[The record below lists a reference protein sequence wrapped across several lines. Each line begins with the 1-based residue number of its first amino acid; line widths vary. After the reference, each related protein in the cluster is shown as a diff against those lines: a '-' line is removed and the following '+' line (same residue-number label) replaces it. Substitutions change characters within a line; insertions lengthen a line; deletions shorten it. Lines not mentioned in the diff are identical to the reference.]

1 MSVSILDYTTSY
13 KVMVNIDHVD
23 AFDSNSMIRGVTHFV
38 VHVDLP
44 DKVYEITGLVL

>member
-23 AFDSNSMIRGVTHFV
+23 TFDNSSMIRGATGFV
-38 VHVDLP
+38 V
-44 DKVYEITGLVL
+44 YED